1 MARETPFDGDLGA
14 ATRNHEMTKPTGF
27 CAIVTL
33 LAAPAAMTGVPDMQ
47 PGATFRDC
55 DDCPEMVVI
64 PEGDFVMGSPASE
77 PGRFDEEGP
86 QRQVHISQFA
96 ASKFDVARGQWAAFV
111 SAEQVGTG
119 DGCAWSGLPGAPI
132 DELNPSASWRHL
144 GFAQDDSHPAVC
156 VSWYDAQ
163 DYARWLSERTG
174 HHYRLLTEAEW
185 EYAARAGT
193 TTPFPWG
200 AIASH
205 EKANYGADECC
216 SGLVSG
222 RDQWINT
229 SPVGSFPANAFGLH
243 DMNGNV
249 MQWVQDCLAVSYEGH
264 PIDGSAYEKDVL
276 MTLTGDLAPLSGTT
290 TCTYRIIRGGDS
302 NNPPA
307 FIRSAAR
314 NFAPVPGT
322 TLRNYR
328 SSGLGIRVAR
338 DLD

>member
-1 MARETPFDGDLGA
+1 M
-14 ATRNHEMTKPTGF
+14 
-27 CAIVTL
+27 ITL
-33 LAAPAAMTGVPDMQ
+33 LAAPAAKTEELELP

-55 DDCPEMVVI
+55 EDCPEMVVI

-86 QRQVHISQFA
+86 QRQVHVRQLFV
-96 ASKFDVARGQWAAFV
+96 SKFDVTRGQWAKFV
-111 SAEQVGTG
+111 SAEQIGNG

-132 DELNPSASWRHL
+132 DELNPAASWNHL
-144 GFAQDDSHPAVC
+144 GFAQDDNHPAVC

-163 DYARWLSERTG
+163 DYARWLTAQTG
-174 HHYRLLTEAEW
+174 HQNRLLTEAEW

-200 AIASH
+200 PIASH
-205 EKANYGADECC
+205 EHANYGADECC
-216 SGLVSG
+216 SPLITG

-229 SPVGSFPANAFGLH
+229 SPVGSFPPNAFGLH
-243 DMNGNV
+243 DMNGNI
-249 MQWVQDCLAVSYEGH
+249 MQWVQDCLSPSYEGH
-264 PIDGSAYEKDVL
+264 PTDGSAYEKDVL
-276 MTLTGDLAPLSGTT
+276 MTLTGELASLSGTT
-290 TCTYRIIRGGDS
+290 TCTYRVIRGGDS

-314 NFAPVPGT
+314 NFAPAPGT

-328 SSGLGIRVAR
+328 SSGLGIRIAR
-338 DLD
+338 ELD

>member
-1 MARETPFDGDLGA
+1 M
-14 ATRNHEMTKPTGF
+14 
-27 CAIVTL
+27 
-33 LAAPAAMTGVPDMQ
+33 
-47 PGATFRDC
+47 
-55 DDCPEMVVI
+55 
-64 PEGDFVMGSPASE
+64 
-77 PGRFDEEGP
+77 
-86 QRQVHISQFA
+86 
-96 ASKFDVARGQWAAFV
+96 
-111 SAEQVGTG
+111 
-119 DGCAWSGLPGAPI
+119 
-132 DELNPSASWRHL
+132 

-156 VSWYDAQ
+156 MSWYDAQ

-174 HHYRLLTEAEW
+174 HQYRLLTEAEW
-185 EYAARAGT
+185 EYAARART

-200 AIASH
+200 EIASH
-205 EKANYGADECC
+205 EQANYGAEECC

-249 MQWVQDCLAVSYEGH
+249 MQWVQDYLAISYEDH
-264 PIDGSAYEKDVL
+264 PTDGSAYEKDVV
-276 MTLTGDLAPLSGTT
+276 MTLTGELAPLSGST
-290 TCTYRIIRGGDS
+290 TCTYRMIRGGDS

-328 SSGLGIRVAR
+328 SSGLGIRIAR
-338 DLD
+338 ELE